1 MSRKINIDRP
11 DLSSKEIASRQDFS
25 SLVKQLPKVTKP
37 PFYKTGWFITTVA
50 SVAGVAIITT
60 NFISN
65 DKTSTP
71 NQELNT
77 SVSTETPPSDLS
89 SVSITHEPHPEEA
102 PIILTTNHE
111 IGTEEKSLDQSA
123 QIAAVTMEKTESEVN
138 PDKKTIEEIESAF
151 GSAKIAYE
159 EAVNERISFEM
170 TAPVAPVGESSPER
184 QFVLEVSPKEFPE
197 LAIYKNLLFEVAAD
211 DPNFSPAVYEEEWED
226 IQLKTKEK
234 GKTYYLSLFKGNKS
248 RTFTVFPVYAG
259 ADFEI
264 AKNKYEKELE
274 IYTSELQLKL
284 DHEKQLKA
292 EYDQKKIEFDELKKH
307 AEYNLSK
314 TD

>member
-1 MSRKINIDRP
+1 MKRKINIDRP

-25 SLVKQLPKVTKP
+25 SVVKQLPKVTKP

-65 DKTSTP
+65 DKTSTI

-77 SVSTETPPSDLS
+77 SISTETAPSDLS
-89 SVSITHEPHPEEA
+89 SVSI
-102 PIILTTNHE
+102 NHE
-111 IGTEEKSLDQSA
+111 ASSEETPIVLAVDKKPDSQETSTHQSA
-123 QIAAVTMEKTESEVN
+123 QTLVTTVKKKESEVSPN
-138 PDKKTIEEIESAF
+138 ENTIEKIESSF
-151 GSAKIAYE
+151 VSAKMAYDA
-159 EAVNERISFEM
+159 AVNERVSFE
-170 TAPVAPVGESSPER
+170 TKAPVAPIGESNPER

-197 LAIYKNLLFEVAAD
+197 LAIYKNLLFEVSAD
-211 DPNFSPAVYEEEWED
+211 DPNFSPSVYEEEWED
-226 IQLKTKEK
+226 IQLKTKER

-264 AKNKYEKELE
+264 AKTKYEKELE

-284 DHEKQLKA
+284 NHEKQLKA
-292 EYDQKKIEFDELKKH
+292 AYDQKKIEFDELKKH

-314 TD
+314 TN

>member
-1 MSRKINIDRP
+1 MKRKINIDRP

-25 SLVKQLPKVTKP
+25 SVVKQLPKVTKP

-65 DKTSTP
+65 DKTSTI
-71 NQELNT
+71 NQELST
-77 SVSTETPPSDLS
+77 SVSTETPPSNPS
-89 SVSITHEPHPEEA
+89 SVSITHETSSEVA
-102 PIILTTNHE
+102 PIVLTVDKNPGPQE
-111 IGTEEKSLDQSA
+111 ISANQSA
-123 QIAAVTMEKTESEVN
+123 QTIVTAVKEKESVVGQ
-138 PDKKTIEEIESAF
+138 DKKAIEKIESSF
-151 GSAKIAYE
+151 TSAKMAYE
-159 EAVNERISFEM
+159 AAVNERISFE
-170 TAPVAPVGESSPER
+170 TKAPIAPIGESNPDR

-197 LAIYKNLLFEVAAD
+197 LAIYKNLLFEVEAN
-211 DPNFSPAVYEEEWED
+211 DPNFSPSVYEEEWED

-248 RTFTVFPVYAG
+248 KTFTVFPVYAG

-264 AKNKYEKELE
+264 AKTKYEKELE

-292 EYDQKKIEFDELKKH
+292 EYDQKKIELDELKKQ